1 MKKTLKNNN
10 FKVTFLKG
18 LNIPSE
24 YISKFDVEERGI
36 VNGIANFNIK
46 IFEEENIK
54 DAIDYLKSFIPTFTK
69 KILNQPEKLID
80 FKIEYLNENNY
91 INSSFEFYD
100 YYLDKVSFDIKGDIT
115 STEDLNLCII
125 LKKYKNK

>member
-36 VNGIANFNIK
+36 ENGIANFNIK